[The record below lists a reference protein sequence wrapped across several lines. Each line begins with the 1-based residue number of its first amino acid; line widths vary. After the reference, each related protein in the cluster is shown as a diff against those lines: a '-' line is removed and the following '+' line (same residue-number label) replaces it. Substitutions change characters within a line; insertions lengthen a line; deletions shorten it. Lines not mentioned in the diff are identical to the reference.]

1 MTSFAI
7 DLELLAA
14 LVERMT
20 ACGNRLVEVQD
31 DVDARMKRV
40 HATWSGTA
48 AAQHAQAHERWVAGA
63 RQMHEALTVLRSIA
77 STAEENYGAAIRA
90 NVQMWS
96 R

>member
-31 DVDARMKRV
+31 DVDARVKRV
-40 HATWSGTA
+40 HGTWTGAA
-48 AAQHAQAHERWVAGA
+48 AAQHVQAHERWIAGA
-63 RQMHEALTVLRSIA
+63 RQMHEALIVLRSIA
-77 STAEENYGAAIRA
+77 SMAEENYGAAIQA
-90 NVQMWS
+90 NAQMWS
-96 R
+96 L